1 MTNAWRAPR
10 PKQARRS
17 IRCRTTVSPGATC
30 WTTSRC
36 TWAARWRRRPNARA
50 PEAPER
56 EDRMLKA
63 NENTPAVAKRSQS
76 KLISLCVNGE
86 WREVAVRPRLTLV
99 EVIRESIGLT
109 GTKASCESGT
119 CGACTVLLDCRPVLG
134 CLTLAIECDGRLV
147 QTVEGLAEGGKL
159 SAVQDAFL
167 DQGAVQCGF
176 CTPGML
182 MSVTALLRDT
192 PKPSREEINKALE
205 GNLCRCT
212 GYNAIVEAVLQA
224 SGQGVNPVMK

>member
-1 MTNAWRAPR
+1 
-10 PKQARRS
+10 
-17 IRCRTTVSPGATC
+17 
-30 WTTSRC
+30 
-36 TWAARWRRRPNARA
+36 
-50 PEAPER
+50 
-56 EDRMLKA
+56 MLKA
-63 NENTPAVAKRSQS
+63 NESTPAVAKRSQS

-109 GTKASCESGT
+109 GTKASCESGA
-119 CGACTVLLDCRPVLG
+119 CGACTVLVEGRPVLG
-134 CLTLAIECDGRLV
+134 CLTLAIECDGRRV